1 MDFRFLKELIEKL
14 EIMFPDR
21 LPLDKDI
28 SYQELSYLQGQQS
41 VVNII
46 KQMYEEETNGWNTR
60 TNSINA

>member
-60 TNSINA
+60 TTSINA